1 VLAATGLMPHGKLA
15 AWHAAVTIDR
25 EVSLPFTP
33 TAHSGTPRPGGHAEN
48 TALQLRV
55 AALLGRQA
63 DDIAARWEREA
74 AGLAPELSAAD
85 ATDAAGPNRPTQPVR
100 AVALLRA
107 LASFVAD
114 DGGSAND
121 LEALGLSIG
130 ASAFDGGAKAH
141 HPLLALDL
149 LEGLCF
155 EAVEGTWDGAQP
167 PLANVTDAL
176 RTCRRLRQ
184 AVATAAAAATR
195 GYADAASRALQER
208 FRRLRHD
215 LRNPIGTI
223 QSALSLM
230 ADETVPE
237 DARRSPRFRAMIER
251 NAATL
256 DQMVVTRLSDAEAR
270 AASTPPAVEPG
281 SAPLVVDEPRDD
293 LARSR
298 QRDDRQAGS
307 F

>member
-1 VLAATGLMPHGKLA
+1 VLAATGLLPHGKLA
-15 AWHAAVTIDR
+15 AWQAAVTIDR

-33 TAHSGTPRPGGHAEN
+33 TAHSGTPRPGGHAEDA
-48 TALQLRV
+48 ALRLRV
-55 AALLGRQA
+55 AALLDGQA
-63 DDIAARWEREA
+63 DDIAARWERDA
-74 AGLAPELSAAD
+74 AGLVPELSAAG
-85 ATDAAGPNRPTQPVR
+85 APDAAGPTRPTQPVR
-100 AVALLRA
+100 AAALLRA

-114 DGGSAND
+114 DGGSAD
-121 LEALGLSIG
+121 ELEALGLSFG
-130 ASAFDGGAKAH
+130 ASAFAGGAKAH

-149 LEGLCF
+149 LEGLCL
-155 EAVEGTWDGAQP
+155 EAVEGTWDGAQS
-167 PLANVTDAL
+167 PLTGIADAL
-176 RTCRRLRQ
+176 RICQRLGQ

-251 NAATL
+251 NAAAL
-256 DQMVVTRLSDAEAR
+256 DQLVVTRLSDAEAR
-270 AASTPPAVEPG
+270 AASMPPTDEPG
-281 SAPLVVDEPRDD
+281 SAPIVVDEPRDD

>member
-1 VLAATGLMPHGKLA
+1 MLAATGLLPHGKLA

-33 TAHSGTPRPGGHAEN
+33 TAHSGAPRPGGHAEN
-48 TALQLRV
+48 TALRLRV
-55 AALLGRQA
+55 SALLDRQA
-63 DDIAARWEREA
+63 DDIGARWEREA
-74 AGLAPELSAAD
+74 AALVPELSMAD
-85 ATDAAGPNRPTQPVR
+85 APD
-100 AVALLRA
+100 AVAATRPAPLVDAPALVRA

-114 DGGSAND
+114 DGGSANE
-121 LEALGLSIG
+121 LESLGVSFG

-149 LEGLCF
+149 LEGLCL
-155 EAVEGTWDGAQP
+155 EAVEDVWESAQP
-167 PLANVTDAL
+167 PRTGIADAL
-176 RTCRRLRQ
+176 RICQRLGQ
-184 AVATAAAAATR
+184 GAATIAAAATR

-237 DARRSPRFRAMIER
+237 EARRSPRFRAMIER
-251 NAATL
+251 NAAAL

-270 AASTPPAVEPG
+270 AASMPPAVGPG
-281 SAPLVVDEPRDD
+281 SAPRVVDEPRDD
-293 LARSR
+293 LARAR